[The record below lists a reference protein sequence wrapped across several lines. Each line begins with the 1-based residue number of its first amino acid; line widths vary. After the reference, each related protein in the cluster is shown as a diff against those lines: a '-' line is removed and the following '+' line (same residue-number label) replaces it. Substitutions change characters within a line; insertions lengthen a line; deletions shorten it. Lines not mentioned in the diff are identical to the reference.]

1 MTLKKKILTASSAA
15 LLSLTFAF
23 NAVAVSVPFTDISHI
38 TSKDK
43 IISLQERGYVSG
55 TGNKKFSPDSR
66 INTAQTIQLLVKAFD
81 LNLDL
86 MRFIKEPKATDYF
99 TKADDAAWY
108 ANALI
113 TASVN
118 GVEIDKDIEI
128 SKDWTREEF
137 TNTLISTMESH
148 YNLPM
153 LDIKPTAIKDEDQ
166 LTVEFS
172 GAIQR
177 ALVYGVVKLDA
188 EGNFYPKDKLTRAEA
203 AEQIYNALEYLK
215 GQEKVQTD

>member
-15 LLSLTFAF
+15 ILSLTLAF
-23 NAVAVSVPFTDISHI
+23 NAVAASVPFTDISDI
-38 TSKDK
+38 ASKDK

-55 TGNKKFSPDSR
+55 TGNNRFSPASR

-81 LNLDL
+81 LNLQL
-86 MRFIKEPKATDYF
+86 VRFAKEPKATDYF
-99 TKADDAAWY
+99 TKAHNDAWY

-118 GVEIDKDIEI
+118 GVEIDKEI
-128 SKDWTREEF
+128 DMSKDWTREEF
-137 TNTLISTMESH
+137 TNILISTMEKH
-148 YNLPM
+148 FNLPM
-153 LDIKPTAIKDEDQ
+153 LKIKPVDIKDTDQ
-166 LTVEFS
+166 INVEFS

-177 ALVYGVVKLDA
+177 ALIYGVVKLDE

-215 GQEKVQTD
+215 AHQKVEG